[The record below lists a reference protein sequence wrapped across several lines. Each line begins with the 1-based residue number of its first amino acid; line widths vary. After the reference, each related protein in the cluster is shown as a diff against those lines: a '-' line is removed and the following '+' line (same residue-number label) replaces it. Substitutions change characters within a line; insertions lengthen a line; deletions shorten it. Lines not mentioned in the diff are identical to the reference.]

1 MKEIKFEDWLNY
13 DKRLGKIIIAGLEG
27 YGKDLLTTAVGVGK
41 MLHGFEDCIKSYAE
55 VDSYNAMGFHFS
67 KNYDH
72 TCFANFPINCK
83 GTEIPQRKVYVF
95 NPYRCGFY
103 DPDYWTDLFP
113 PRSLF
118 CGTEAKSF
126 LDAYEWQNYP
136 NRYVGWIKTL
146 RHIDYDMLVNSQVFG
161 DICVA
166 FKRITNR
173 FVLLTKE
180 TEEIKN
186 TKGDVVGH
194 KLFVKQWTC
203 FKDFELFEKSSK
215 EQNCDEF
222 VLILSK
228 CYYENYDHRICRLL
242 HLRGREDQDFKLE
255 HFPDIK
261 TIDDVEAYAEVLG
274 FDRPEGFL
282 KNSKKEGKKNK
293 EEDVSDLDQDFY
305 EF

>member
-1 MKEIKFEDWLNY
+1 MEEIKFKNWINF
-13 DKRLGKIIIAGLEG
+13 DKRLGKMIISGLEG
-27 YGKDLLTTAVGVGK
+27 FGKDLLTTAVGVGK

-55 VDSYNAMGFHFS
+55 VDEYNNMGFNFS
-67 KNYDH
+67 KNYNH
-72 TCFANFPINCK
+72 TCFANYPINCR

-95 NPYRCGFY
+95 DPYRCGFY

-113 PRSLF
+113 PYSLF

-126 LDAYEWQNYP
+126 LDAYEWDKYP
-136 NRYVGWIKTL
+136 ARYIGWIKTL
-146 RHIDYDMLVNSQVFG
+146 RHIRYDMLVNSQVFN

-173 FVLLTKE
+173 FILLTRE

-186 TKGDVVGH
+186 LKGEVVGH
-194 KLFVKQWTC
+194 KLFVKEWTR
-203 FKDFELFEKSSK
+203 FKDVELYEKTTK
-215 EQNCDEF
+215 EQNCKEY
-222 VLILSK
+222 VLILDK

-242 HLRGREDQDFKLE
+242 HLKGRENQDFRIE
-255 HFPDIK
+255 HFPEIESVE
-261 TIDDVEAYAEVLG
+261 DVEAYAEVLG

-282 KNSKKEGKKNK
+282 KVSKKSIKNVN
-293 EEDVSDLDQDFY
+293 ESSDVSNDII